1 MSDEGVFEMSR
12 PVATDR
18 IPAAGM
24 MVDVASSADERD
36 AVAGRLEL
44 SLVRL
49 LSCRYVLTR
58 PLAGA
63 TRRREGEIVGEG
75 HLRATVVRECVVT
88 LELFDE
94 VIDERFRIRFVPAG
108 TESDDE
114 DPEADD
120 EIPYAGA
127 SIDLGEATVEQL
139 ALTLD
144 PYPRRP
150 GAELPP
156 EASDIDLGP
165 FAALARLARPG
176 THDEE

>member
-1 MSDEGVFEMSR
+1 MSDNVAPELSR

-18 IPAAGM
+18 IPGTGM
-24 MVDVASSADERD
+24 TVDVISTGTERD

-44 SLVRL
+44 PQVRL
-49 LSCRYVLTR
+49 LSCHYTLIR

-63 TRRREGEIVGEG
+63 TRRREGEIVAEG
-75 HLRATVVRECVVT
+75 HLRASVVRECVVT

-94 VIDERFRIRFVPAG
+94 LIDDHFRVRFVPAG
-108 TESDDE
+108 TESDDD

-120 EIPYAGA
+120 EIPYEGA
-127 SIDLGEATVEQL
+127 AIDLGEATVEQL

-144 PYPRRP
+144 PYPRKP

-156 EASDIDLGP
+156 EASEIDLGP
-165 FAALARLARPG
+165 FAALAKLSKKDDGMA
-176 THDEE
+176 

>member
-1 MSDEGVFEMSR
+1 MSDGLALEMSR

-18 IPAAGM
+18 IPSVAM
-24 MVDVASSADERD
+24 TMDVAATSQECD

-44 SLVRL
+44 PLVRL
-49 LSCRYVLTR
+49 LACHYTLTR

-63 TRRREGEIVGEG
+63 TRRREGEIVAEG
-75 HLRATVVRECVVT
+75 HLRASVVRECVVT

-94 VIDERFRIRFVPAG
+94 IIEEHFRVRFVPAG
-108 TESDDE
+108 TESDDD

-120 EIPYAGA
+120 EIPYEGA

-139 ALTLD
+139 ALSLD
-144 PYPRRP
+144 PYPRKP

-156 EASDIDLGP
+156 EACEIDLGP
-165 FAALARLARPG
+165 FAALARLAKRDDG
-176 THDEE
+176 AV